1 MGERE
6 GEASKFVGGR
16 KENATLVSYV
26 LLLTALRTYFKMP
39 CIAKAISERSASRVR
54 SPPISFLS
62 LSLFPFLS
70 SYSRVTVLLIT
81 FVTRYA
87 DFYRLASSTNMA

>member
-62 LSLFPFLS
+62 LSLSFPFF
-70 SYSRVTVLLIT
+70 LLESHRAPDNLRDT
-81 FVTRYA
+81 LR
-87 DFYRLASSTNMA
+87 